1 MLGLG
6 RGLWLISSGGTTQFQ
21 SIKAV
26 ADTSRQAHPSSS
38 CGLPVP

>member
-6 RGLWLISSGGTTQFQ
+6 RGLWLISSRGTTQIL
-21 SIKAV
+21 STNVV

>member
-6 RGLWLISSGGTTQFQ
+6 RGLWLVSSWGTTPIL
-21 SIKAV
+21 STAGA
-26 ADTSRQAHPSSS
+26 ADTSRQAHPSSR